1 VRGLDFR
8 LLPADDLCSYPGRR
22 CGSGGLEYVQRVRQ
36 VRHFARR
43 YWFDVLVA
51 VLAIVAMLEVVLGR
65 GSPGAPRTTL
75 WFCVPAIAILVLPVF
90 ARRRFPFAGPG
101 VYWLLAG
108 GISFVDPLLIPYTNA
123 LFPIGMADAFLLG
136 NLRGIR
142 QAALGLAAVVGGATA
157 IVFNIPGHSASQ
169 LVFVPLE
176 FTISWVAGFAVRE
189 RAVQAEAAE
198 LRAAQAEQQRD
209 AAARIAVAEERTRIA
224 RELHDIVA
232 HAVSVMV
239 LQVGAV
245 RHKLPAA
252 LAEDREALTG
262 VEQAGRAALAE
273 MRLLLDAMREDGERA
288 ELGPQP
294 GLDRLDA
301 LLQDVGR
308 AGLPVRLHADG
319 DPLELPRGIDI
330 SAYRI
335 IQEGL
340 TNALK
345 HAHATQ
351 AEVALRY
358 ASDQLRIEVSDN
370 GHGATTSEGPGHGL
384 IGIHERVKLYGGEMT
399 TATNGSGF
407 TLTACLPLTEYPS

>member
-1 VRGLDFR
+1 
-8 LLPADDLCSYPGRR
+8 
-22 CGSGGLEYVQRVRQ
+22 
-36 VRHFARR
+36 
-43 YWFDVLVA
+43 VLVA
-51 VLAIVAMLEVVLGR
+51 ALAALAIVEVVLGR

-75 WFCVPAIAILVLPVF
+75 WFSVPAIAILALSVF
-90 ARRRFPFAGPG
+90 ARRRFPFAGPA

-108 GISFVDPLLIPYTNA
+108 GISVVDPLLLPYTEA
-123 LFPIGMADAFLLG
+123 LFPIGMATAFLLG
-136 NLRGIR
+136 NLRDVR
-142 QAALGLAAVVGGATA
+142 RAALGLAIVVGGAATT
-157 IVFNIPGHSASQ
+157 VYNIPGHSVSQ
-169 LVFVPLE
+169 LVIVPLE
-176 FTISWVAGFAVRE
+176 FAISWAAGFAVRE

-198 LRAAQAEQQRD
+198 SRATQAERELD
-209 AAARIAVAEERTRIA
+209 TVARIAVAEERTRIA

-245 RHKLPAA
+245 RLKLPAA
-252 LAEDREALTG
+252 LSEDREALKG

-273 MRLLLDAMREDGERA
+273 MRHLLDAMREEGEGV

-301 LLQDVGR
+301 LLRDVGR
-308 AGLPVRLHADG
+308 AGLPVRLQVDG

-335 IQEGL
+335 VQEGL

-351 AEVALRY
+351 AEVALSY
-358 ASDQLRIEVSDN
+358 ASDQLGIEVSDN
-370 GHGATTSEGPGHGL
+370 GHGATAGNGRGHGL
-384 IGIHERVKLYGGEMT
+384 IGIHERVKLYNGEMT
-399 TATNGSGF
+399 TTTADGGGF
-407 TLTACLPLTEYPS
+407 TLAARLPLSEYLS

>member
-1 VRGLDFR
+1 
-8 LLPADDLCSYPGRR
+8 
-22 CGSGGLEYVQRVRQ
+22 
-36 VRHFARR
+36 
-43 YWFDVLVA
+43 
-51 VLAIVAMLEVVLGR
+51 MLEVVLGR

-75 WFCVPAIAILVLPVF
+75 WFSVPAIAILALSVF
-90 ARRRFPFAGPG
+90 ARRRIPFAGPA

-108 GISFVDPLLIPYTNA
+108 GISVVDPLLLPYAEA
-123 LFPIGMADAFLLG
+123 LFPIGMAAAFLLG
-136 NLRGIR
+136 NLRDVR
-142 QAALGLAAVVGGATA
+142 RAALGLAIVVGGAATT
-157 IVFNIPGHSASQ
+157 VYNIAGHSASS
-169 LVFVPLE
+169 LVIIPLE
-176 FTISWVAGFAVRE
+176 FAISWVAGFAVRE

-198 LRAAQAEQQRD
+198 SRATQAELERD
-209 AAARIAVAEERTRIA
+209 TVARIAVAEERTRIA

-252 LAEDREALTG
+252 LSEDREALQG
-262 VEQAGRAALAE
+262 VERAGRAALAE
-273 MRLLLDAMREDGERA
+273 MRHLLDAMREDGEGV

-308 AGLPVRLHADG
+308 AGLPVRLHVDG
-319 DPLELPRGIDI
+319 DPLDLPRGIDI

-335 IQEGL
+335 VQEGL
-340 TNALK
+340 TNVLK

-351 AEVALRY
+351 AEVALQY
-358 ASDQLRIEVSDN
+358 ASDQLRIEVSDS
-370 GHGATTSEGPGHGL
+370 GHGAAKSDRGHGL

-399 TATNGSGF
+399 TATTNGGGF
-407 TLTACLPLTEYPS
+407 TLAACLPLNGYLS